1 MRAHKPVLSPLL
13 KSLCASLVTLLYS
26 YDSHLAGDYCRQISI
41 VYHYTF
47 IVPGAVISQ
56 DVNPMALSDGTI
68 QYQITLVNISNHE
81 WNPYN
86 ISFSTTILII
96 IA

>member
-1 MRAHKPVLSPLL
+1 MRAHKLVLSPLL

-26 YDSHLAGDYCRQISI
+26 YDSHLAVD
-41 VYHYTF
+41 HYRLVFNVFHNTF
-47 IVPGAVISQ
+47 IVPGVVISQ

-68 QYQITLVNISNHE
+68 QYQITLVNYE
-81 WNPYN
+81 WLSPYN

-96 IA
+96 L